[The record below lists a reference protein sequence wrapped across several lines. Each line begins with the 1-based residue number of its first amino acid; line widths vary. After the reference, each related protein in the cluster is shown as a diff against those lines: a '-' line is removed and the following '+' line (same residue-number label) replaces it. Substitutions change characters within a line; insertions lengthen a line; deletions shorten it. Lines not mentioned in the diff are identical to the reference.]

1 MKARLPDSAKVKD
14 LSRGEI
20 PVSEVVPGQ
29 VLVGYS
35 IREKKLATV
44 VVSSVQPIPIQ
55 PHFVFHLRPIGRLVL
70 MYDTGVYTSAGPALA
85 SQAKDHLYG
94 FCILKPR
101 LLSVR
106 PIDAVLEQFDSGV
119 EIQWDTD
126 VMLWSQGI
134 VVGSP

>member
-1 MKARLPDSAKVKD
+1 MKALLPSSAVVKD
-14 LSRGEI
+14 LSAGEI
-20 PVSEVVPGQ
+20 PASQVVPGQ

-35 IREKKLATV
+35 IREKKMATV
-44 VVSSVQPIPIQ
+44 VVSSVSLLPVQ
-55 PHFVFHLRPIGRLVL
+55 PHFIFHLAPHGRVVL
-70 MYDTGVYTSAGPALA
+70 MYDTGVYTNGGPTPAH
-85 SQAKDHLYG
+85 QVKNNLYG
-94 FCILKPR
+94 FCILKPH